1 MNASFHAGHAGE
13 RRAAGIL
20 VQSVYDPLDP
30 MLQELLVHQQ
40 IQHEGILEV
49 EPFEHEPDC
58 LLPFD
63 TESATN
69 EVPFEHRLVDRLERP
84 GPNAL

>member
-1 MNASFHAGHAGE
+1 
-13 RRAAGIL
+13 
-20 VQSVYDPLDP
+20 
-30 MLQELLVHQQ
+30 MLQE
-40 IQHEGILEV
+40 HEGILEV

-69 EVPFEHRLVDRLERP
+69 EVPLEHHLVDRLEKPRAQCAV
-84 GPNAL
+84 NAHGRLNDAARDHNRWGAFRRALRLSANAARNDA